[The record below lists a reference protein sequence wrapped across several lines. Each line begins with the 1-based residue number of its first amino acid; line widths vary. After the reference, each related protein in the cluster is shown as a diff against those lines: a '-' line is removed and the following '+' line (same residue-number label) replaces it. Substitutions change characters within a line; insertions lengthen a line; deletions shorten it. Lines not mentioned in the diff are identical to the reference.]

1 MKTNQNSMST
11 GISYLIAVVIYG
23 TALTN
28 ADQDRKRG
36 LISMLLQVIIDLD
49 HGNSRKS
56 IRASSYYTSLAVG
69 KFWCSEK
76 SKSML
81 RFESRANTEATT
93 KLVLLIV
100 IKVATSSSGTVAWII
115 QGSSSI
121 GQEAKFCLKDQHL
134 TNLHGLEDLPGLAKV
149 L

>member
-1 MKTNQNSMST
+1 MST
-11 GISYLIAVVIYG
+11 GISYLIADVIYG

-49 HGNSRKS
+49 HGNSRQS

-69 KFWCSEK
+69 KFWCREK

-100 IKVATSSSGTVAWII
+100 IKVATSSSGTVAWVIFKVVVVSGKM
-115 QGSSSI
+115 QN
-121 GQEAKFCLKDQHL
+121 L
-134 TNLHGLEDLPGLAKV
+134 T
-149 L
+149 

>member
-28 ADQDRKRG
+28 ADQDRERG
-36 LISMLLQVIIDLD
+36 LISMLLQVIFDLD
-49 HGNSRKS
+49 HGNS

-69 KFWCSEK
+69 KFWCREK

-115 QGSSSI
+115 QGCSSI
-121 GQEAKFCLKDQHL
+121 GQEAIFCLKDQHF